1 MSDVEEELIEATLVS
16 TISLKERLQQ
26 IPPYAIALALALLV
40 SSVGVVACS
49 LNLFT
54 DDIEYKLIDYD
65 KNTTRN
71 FAENL
76 VNLGH
81 PEWGGRMSG
90 SPEEQLT
97 SESILDNFTKMGYS
111 PSLDMFDVPM
121 FNIVSTEPTLS
132 YCIPG
137 SLPINV
143 APCTDAD
150 IGAQFHTFE
159 HRVDYVIQGYSG
171 SINTMYGQ
179 NTPLVD
185 LGRVTD
191 ENIDWASAE
200 GAIIVIRA
208 GGDSSNN
215 SIVWENGPTNGAL
228 GAIQINDDSNCNN
241 LISGDCVPIFKGGIY
256 SRIINANQGSVPTDF
271 PLITMSKSTGE
282 ELLNAFANED
292 ARIAWDLEVDNDG
305 ERTIRVPCGTHY
317 GKTEELLIVG
327 AHHDTVYN
335 GPGAV
340 DDTSGTASVLEMAR
354 QFSTIINQSGQADRT
369 IKFCTWGGEEE
380 GLWGSTSWVASRVS
394 ELSANLRLYVNLD
407 MNHADKEFRE
417 NGRLTLFMNYADDY
431 EHVQAIAD
439 QYSMEQ
445 PEMWNRYSVV
455 VKKVAHEDMGRSSD
469 HAGFVYDLDDGVP
482 GRAAVCYGSGSWEYH
497 SYLDDMSRFNEE
509 SLAISVV
516 IFGSYMRYL
525 AWDEM

>member
-16 TISLKERLQQ
+16 TITLKERLQQ

-40 SSVGVVACS
+40 SSVGVIAWS

-65 KNTTRN
+65 KNTVRN
-71 FAENL
+71 FAQNL
-76 VNLGH
+76 VDLGH

-143 APCTDAD
+143 APCTGAD

-171 SINTMYGQ
+171 SIETAYGQ

-215 SIVWENGPTNGAL
+215 SIVWENGPTNGA
-228 GAIQINDDSNCNN
+228 
-241 LISGDCVPIFKGGIY
+241 
-256 SRIINANQGSVPTDF
+256 
-271 PLITMSKSTGE
+271 
-282 ELLNAFANED
+282 
-292 ARIAWDLEVDNDG
+292 
-305 ERTIRVPCGTHY
+305 
-317 GKTEELLIVG
+317 
-327 AHHDTVYN
+327 
-335 GPGAV
+335 
-340 DDTSGTASVLEMAR
+340 
-354 QFSTIINQSGQADRT
+354 
-369 IKFCTWGGEEE
+369 
-380 GLWGSTSWVASRVS
+380 
-394 ELSANLRLYVNLD
+394 
-407 MNHADKEFRE
+407 
-417 NGRLTLFMNYADDY
+417 
-431 EHVQAIAD
+431 
-439 QYSMEQ
+439 
-445 PEMWNRYSVV
+445 
-455 VKKVAHEDMGRSSD
+455 
-469 HAGFVYDLDDGVP
+469 
-482 GRAAVCYGSGSWEYH
+482 
-497 SYLDDMSRFNEE
+497 
-509 SLAISVV
+509 
-516 IFGSYMRYL
+516 
-525 AWDEM
+525 